1 MTFWLSGKK
10 EEKEQ
15 MVTKE
20 NGKREEGQIQE
31 EEVLKNDNS
40 IEGKK
45 CGNESLLLLKSD

>member
-1 MTFWLSGKK
+1 MAFWLRGRK

-15 MVTKE
+15 LVTEE

-40 IEGKK
+40 KK
-45 CGNESLLLLKSD
+45 ERNVATETCCF